1 MHSSAHPAGT
11 YSSPYGEIRAG
22 QGVAERQHPT
32 PRALPLGE
40 LTPRAMP
47 KPVRIARLLLCV
59 LVGCQALT
67 LAPVLALFV
76 LLGRGRILA
85 GSVPFAAL
93 VGLCSAAVVALAV
106 VLGQFRSGKPA
117 MRIAAIALAALLG
130 LAASYST
137 TVSFLAGVLPAGVA
151 VAGIVLLSTP
161 VSVAW
166 FRRFE
171 HCGPERQ
178 FAEAPSG
185 RAAEANPTAYLNPR
199 AR

>member
-11 YSSPYGEIRAG
+11 YSSPYGETRAG
-22 QGVAERQHPT
+22 QGAAERQDPS
-32 PRALPLGE
+32 PRALTTGE
-40 LTPRAMP
+40 LTPRVLP
-47 KPVRIARLLLCV
+47 KPVRTARLLLCL

-67 LAPVLALFV
+67 LAPVLALFA

-93 VGLCSAAVVALAV
+93 VGLCSAAVVALTV
-106 VLGQFRSGKPA
+106 VLGQFRSGKPV

-130 LAASYST
+130 LAASYSA

-161 VSVAW
+161 ESVAW

-171 HCGPERQ
+171 RCGSERQ
-178 FAEAPSG
+178 FVETPPGGAVEAS
-185 RAAEANPTAYLNPR
+185 PTVYLNPR